1 MKRMLS
7 MLLAIALGSAALA
20 ACGVTSPPST
30 TSPPTLGTV
39 SGTFTLVAGL
49 SVPLLIDGT
58 VSFTRQHKIGSV
70 KVTVG
75 DTGKFT
81 VRLPPGKWFVSG
93 RSPKFNINNHQA
105 ACGPIRPITVAA
117 DKTTSVQ
124 VQCNGK

>member
-1 MKRMLS
+1 MLS

-30 TSPPTLGTV
+30 TSLPTLGRV
-39 SGTFTLVAGL
+39 SGTFTMVVGIEIT
-49 SVPLLIDGT
+49 PLLIDGT

-81 VRLPPGKWFVSG
+81 VHLPPGKWFVSG
-93 RSPKFNINNHQA
+93 RSPKFNNNQA
-105 ACGPIRPITVAA
+105 ECGPSKPFTVAA
-117 DKTTSVQ
+117 DKTISVQ
-124 VQCNGK
+124 VQCTGK